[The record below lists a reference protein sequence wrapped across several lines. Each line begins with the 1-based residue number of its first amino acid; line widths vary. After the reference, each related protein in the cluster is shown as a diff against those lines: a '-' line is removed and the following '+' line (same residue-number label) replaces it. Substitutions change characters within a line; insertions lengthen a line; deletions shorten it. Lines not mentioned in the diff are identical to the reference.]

1 MSQDSEPH
9 INLNQEHDD
18 ATFQQS
24 LIPDT
29 LYRLRLS
36 VLKDGAGHVDCPS
49 QMFASVLHFLTCTL
63 LTDPRLSVHS
73 LFSRRLLVEL
83 LASSVVA
90 SPPMKFGNRVYLTK
104 GPEALKMEELR
115 I

>member
-9 INLNQEHDD
+9 LNLNQEHED

-24 LIPDT
+24 LIPDI

-36 VLKDGAGHVDCPS
+36 VLKDNAGHVDCPS
-49 QMFASVLHFLTCTL
+49 QMFASVLHFLICTV

-73 LFSRRLLVEL
+73 LFFRRLLVAL
-83 LASSVVA
+83 RASLVVA
-90 SPPMKFGNRVYLTK
+90 SPPMKFGSRVYLTK
-104 GPEALKMEELR
+104 VPAALKMEELR